1 MRRLASR
8 GVIIIIIVEILLLLL
23 TENTR
28 SVNAQVDS
36 GKEQGGDEAQIEPSS
51 DVTSKKWKSFLET
64 LPFELHGFWDARG
77 GFRTQDDPH
86 ESKTATLGETR
97 LQLNLSKA
105 LDWANFRIKSDFLYD
120 GVVEGADIDLREAN
134 AQFTPFE
141 FIDLKVGRQIL
152 TWGTGDYIFINDLF
166 PKDYNSFFIGRDD
179 EYLKAPSDA
188 VKTSIYTKFF
198 NLDFVYTPQFDPDR
212 FIDGERLSYFNPQ
225 LGRLAGE
232 DAKIRPQKR
241 DDWIDDDEIAL
252 RLYRNIK
259 GYDLALYG
267 YDGLWKSPMGF
278 DPQTGKATFPRLSV
292 YGLSARGKVWKGV
305 GNIEVGYYD
314 SRDDRSGKNPFV
326 PNSQFRFLAGYE
338 QELAKDFTAGVQYYL
353 ELMSDYGAY
362 KRTLPPG
369 SQAADEYRHVI
380 TLRLTKL
387 LMYQNLR
394 LSLFAFYSPSDQDAY
409 VRPSVHYKITDR
421 WSADVGANIFIGEK
435 DHTFFGQFKD
445 NTNVYLGVRWSF

>member
-1 MRRLASR
+1 VRRFAYRSV
-8 GVIIIIIVEILLLLL
+8 VILGISLLLLI
-23 TENTR
+23 ESTR
-28 SVNAQVDS
+28 GVSAQQEA
-36 GKEQGGDEAQIEPSS
+36 GKEQGTYEIEGQPSS
-51 DVTSKKWKSFLET
+51 DGPSKDWKSFLET
-64 LPFELHGFWDARG
+64 LPFELHGFLEARG
-77 GFRTQDDPH
+77 GLRTQDDPH
-86 ESKTATLGETR
+86 ESKTTTLGETR
-97 LQLNLSKA
+97 LQFHLFKA
-105 LDWANFRIKSDFLYD
+105 FDWAKFRIKSDFLYD

-188 VKTSIYTKFF
+188 VKTSMYTKVF

-232 DAKIRPQKR
+232 DAKVRPKKR
-241 DDWIDDDEIAL
+241 DEWFEDDEIAL

-259 GYDLALYG
+259 GYDLAVYG
-267 YDGLWKSPMGF
+267 YDGFWKSPMGF
-278 DPQTGKATFPRLSV
+278 DPQTEKAAFPRLSV

-305 GNIEVGYYD
+305 GNIEAGYYD
-314 SRDDRSGKNPFV
+314 SRDDRSGKDPFV
-326 PNSQFRFLAGYE
+326 PNSQFRFLVGYE
-338 QELAKDFTAGVQYYL
+338 QELAKDFTMGVQYYL
-353 ELMSDYGAY
+353 ELMLDYGAY
-362 KRTLPPG
+362 KRTLPQG
-369 SQAADEYRHVI
+369 SQAADGDRHVI

-435 DHTFFGQFKD
+435 DHIFFGQFKD

>member
-8 GVIIIIIVEILLLLL
+8 GVIIIVEILLLLL

-28 SVNAQVDS
+28 SVNAQVDT

-166 PKDYNSFFIGRDD
+166 PKDYNSFFIGRGD

-188 VKTSIYTKFF
+188 VKTSMYTKFF

-212 FIDGERLSYFNPQ
+212 FIDGKRLSYFNPQ

-232 DAKIRPQKR
+232 DAKVRPKKR
-241 DDWIDDDEIAL
+241 DEWFEDDEIAL

-259 GYDLALYG
+259 GYDLAMYG
-267 YDGLWKSPMGF
+267 YNGFWKSPMGF
-278 DPQTGKATFPRLSV
+278 DPQVGKATFPRLSV
-292 YGLSARGKVWKGV
+292 YGFSTRGKVWKGI
-305 GNIEVGYYD
+305 GNIEAGYYD

-369 SQAADEYRHVI
+369 SQAAEEYRHVI

-387 LMYQNLR
+387 LMYQNLK
-394 LSLFAFYSPSDQDAY
+394 LSLFTFYSPSDQDVY
-409 VRPSVHYKITDR
+409 VRPNIHYNITDH
-421 WSADVGANIFIGEK
+421 WSAEAGANIFFGEK

-445 NTNVYLGVRWSF
+445 NTNVYLSLRWGF